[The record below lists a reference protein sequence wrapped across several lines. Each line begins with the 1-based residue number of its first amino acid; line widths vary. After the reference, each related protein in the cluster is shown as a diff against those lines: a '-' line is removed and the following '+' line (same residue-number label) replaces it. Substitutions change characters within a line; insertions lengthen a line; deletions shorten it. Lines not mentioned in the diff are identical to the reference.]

1 MSSSPDPQPDEL
13 AGTEA
18 PFVSHL
24 IELRDRLLH
33 SVYGVGAIFILLCL
47 YPGPSQVY
55 DLLALPLVKS
65 LPEGSKMIAVGV
77 VSPFLIPIKVTL
89 LAGFGVALPWVLYQ
103 VWAFIAPGL
112 YSHEK
117 RFALPLVAG
126 SSLLFMIGMAFCYFF
141 VFGMVFKFIAE
152 FAPKSITPAPDIE
165 QYLSFVMSMFL
176 AFGITFE
183 VPVAVILLTKAGIV
197 DVAKLRAARPYVIVG
212 AFVIAAIVTPPDV
225 ISQLMLAVPMC
236 LLYELGIVL
245 ANWMTKTPPSAAEPA
260 YAAPSIKDMDSE
272 LDRIETA
279 EGSDKR

>member
-1 MSSSPDPQPDEL
+1 
-13 AGTEA
+13 
-18 PFVSHL
+18 
-24 IELRDRLLH
+24 
-33 SVYGVGAIFILLCL
+33 
-47 YPGPSQVY
+47 
-55 DLLALPLVKS
+55 
-65 LPEGSKMIAVGV
+65 
-77 VSPFLIPIKVTL
+77 
-89 LAGFGVALPWVLYQ
+89 
-103 VWAFIAPGL
+103 
-112 YSHEK
+112 
-117 RFALPLVAG
+117 
-126 SSLLFMIGMAFCYFF
+126 MIGMAFCYFF

-245 ANWMTKTPPSAAEPA
+245 ANWMTKTAPSAAEPA
-260 YAAPSIKDMDSE
+260 YAAPSIEDMDSE
-272 LDRIETA
+272 LDRIEA
-279 EGSDKR
+279 GEGSDKR